1 MLTGSTPR
9 LLKAFTSNLDR
20 PRLSNKE
27 LLAFLSNS
35 AAVFI
40 LSAWSSTFLFILSTV
55 FDTAPCTFFTKF
67 GFLNFVL
74 ILDNVSLDYAESKLL
89 ENIRANKETSIIFYL
104 KTKGKKRG
112 YSERSELDI
121 TTDGDKINEVKIEII
136 KPKSD

>member
-1 MLTGSTPR
+1 MIDL
-9 LLKAFTSNLDR
+9 
-20 PRLSNKE
+20 KE
-27 LLAFLSNS
+27 LQLKKKAMLIALEQNLGVVTS
-35 AAVFI
+35 ACRTAGVGRTTFYKWLKQDKQFNEAV
-40 LSAWSSTFLFILSTV
+40 
-55 FDTAPCTFFTKF
+55 KE
-67 GFLNFVL
+67 
-74 ILDNVSLDYAESKLL
+74 LDNVSLDYAESKLL

>member
-1 MLTGSTPR
+1 MRDIKSEQKRTHKKGQIMIDL
-9 LLKAFTSNLDR
+9 
-20 PRLSNKE
+20 KE
-27 LLAFLSNS
+27 LQLKKKAMLIALEQNLGVVTS
-35 AAVFI
+35 ACRTAGVGRTTFYKWLKQDKQFNEAV
-40 LSAWSSTFLFILSTV
+40 
-55 FDTAPCTFFTKF
+55 KE
-67 GFLNFVL
+67 
-74 ILDNVSLDYAESKLL
+74 LDNVSLDYAESKLL

>member
-1 MLTGSTPR
+1 MIDL
-9 LLKAFTSNLDR
+9 
-20 PRLSNKE
+20 KE
-27 LLAFLSNS
+27 LQLKKKAMLIALEQNLGVVTS
-35 AAVFI
+35 ACRTAGGGRTTFYKWLKQDKQFNEAV
-40 LSAWSSTFLFILSTV
+40 
-55 FDTAPCTFFTKF
+55 KE
-67 GFLNFVL
+67 
-74 ILDNVSLDYAESKLL
+74 LDNVSLDYAESKLL